1 VHYGY
6 NYTADP
12 DQPDWFVK
20 QWKAYY
26 GTDKLHSD
34 KPAGDKL
41 EIGKDDLSKDELT
54 AGLESRD
61 EL

>member
-1 VHYGY
+1 VTVHYGY

-26 GTDKLHSD
+26 GTDEPLREKLSM
-34 KPAGDKL
+34 
-41 EIGKDDLSKDELT
+41 DEL
-54 AGLESRD
+54 ARDELSIDELSRD

>member
-1 VHYGY
+1 VTVHYGY

-26 GTDKLHSD
+26 GTDEPLRES
-34 KPAGDKL
+34 
-41 EIGKDDLSKDELT
+41 LSMDEL
-54 AGLESRD
+54 ARDELSIDELSRD